1 MQINDC
7 LLFPIEAQY
16 VNTLNRDHYLFPVL
30 FLYTT
35 GAETIMRDWVLANAS
50 RRAATAGCPLIW
62 PTVVCFSDS
71 VILFIFDWLLV
82 MMLPS

>member
-16 VNTLNRDHYLFPVL
+16 VTTLNHGYYPFTVL

-35 GAETIMRDWVLANAS
+35 GAETIMRD
-50 RRAATAGCPLIW
+50 
-62 PTVVCFSDS
+62 
-71 VILFIFDWLLV
+71 
-82 MMLPS
+82 

>member
-35 GAETIMRDWVLANAS
+35 GAETIMRD
-50 RRAATAGCPLIW
+50 
-62 PTVVCFSDS
+62 
-71 VILFIFDWLLV
+71 
-82 MMLPS
+82 